1 MNEELPIELVLN
13 EYRGIVSQLTY
24 QAALNGALITKLRAD
39 IATLRTKDADNGKIP
54 ALGPS
59 DRQESS

>member
-39 IATLRTKDADNGKIP
+39 IETLKKDADYGKIP

-59 DRQESS
+59 DRQEAS